1 MTTLRLA
8 WFSPLPPARSGVAS
22 YTAELVPLLQ
32 HELAI
37 DCFPES
43 RAHDFIWQHRRAPYD
58 LVVYQLGNA
67 PFHDY
72 MWPYLVAYP
81 GLVVLHDPRLH
92 HARARLLLSQKR
104 SEEHTSELQSPV
116 HLVCRLLLEKK
127 KKKNETELYKKI
139 KKTYK

>member
-22 YTAELVPLLQ
+22 YTAELVPLLR

-104 SEEHTSELQSPV
+104 FDSYRHEFWFDHPDATRDFVIPRPFPV
-116 HLVCRLLLEKK
+116 WTGIIEPCQRP
-127 KKKNETELYKKI
+127 
-139 KKTYK
+139 